1 MQACRL
7 QITIFKQVLN
17 SNPQLLIVAG
27 PNGAGKSTIAREV
40 VWDTFGISKYVNA
53 DTIARGLAEFDPWS
67 VRIEAGRIMLE
78 WIKKLAGRRE
88 SFAFET
94 TLASRTFA
102 PMIERWRQPEHGGY
116 NFHLIFLWLH
126 DIELAGVRVGVR
138 VESGGHSVPAEDI
151 HRRYQRGRHNFCHLY
166 RALADTWRVFDN
178 SDETPLLIAEG
189 KGLTSPVVFDELR
202 WAQFCEAQNDKQI

>member
-1 MQACRL
+1 MP
-7 QITIFKQVLN
+7 N
-17 SNPQLLIVAG
+17 SNPQVLIVAG

-40 VWDTFGISKYVNA
+40 VRDTFGIRKYVNA

-67 VRIEAGRIMLE
+67 VRSEAGRIMLE

-102 PMIERWRQPEHGGY
+102 QMIERWRKPEQGGY
-116 NFHLIFLWLH
+116 NFHLVFLWLR
-126 DIELAGVRVGVR
+126 DRELAVRR
-138 VESGGHSVPAEDI
+138 VERRVNTGGHNVPEEDI
-151 HRRYQRGRHNFCHLY
+151 RRRYQRGRHNFSHLY
-166 RALADTWRVFDN
+166 QTLAETWLVFDN

-189 KGLTSPVVFDELR
+189 KGLTSLVVFDEER